1 MLWRIIN
8 KKSKKS
14 ASFKLTDFFDS
25 KEIKV
30 YNQFMNKISIHT
42 NKITESLTFDDV
54 LIVPR
59 YSEILPRD
67 VVVATK
73 LTKKITLN
81 IPIISAA
88 MDTVT
93 ESRLAIAVAQAGG
106 LGIVHKNMTIERQA
120 SKIRDVKRSE
130 NAIIE
135 DPFKLYPDA
144 TLTEARKLIND
155 KKIGGVPI
163 VEKNG
168 MLVGIVTSR
177 DLRSE
182 TNLSKKVVDI
192 MTKNPTTAS
201 LGCSLVEAKNILEQ
215 NKIKK
220 LPIIDKKGVLVGLI
234 TYKDILKSE
243 AYPNACRDERG
254 RLRVGAAI
262 GVGAETVERAEALIE
277 AGADV
282 LVLDSAHGHSKGII
296 DATKNLKKKFPNMQ
310 LIVGNV
316 ATGEGA
322 IALARAGA
330 DAIKVGVGPGSI
342 CTTRIIAGIG
352 VPQLSAIMNV
362 AQELKKAK
370 LDIPVIADG
379 GIRYSGDMVKA
390 LVAGASLIMA
400 GSMFAGTEEAP
411 GEVVLLD
418 GRKFKSYRGMGSIE
432 AMEEGSKDRYF
443 QDKEK
448 EASKLVPE
456 GIVGIVPYKGPVSE
470 IMYQY
475 VGGLRAGMGYVG
487 AKNIKELWTASFTKI
502 TTSGI
507 KESHPHD
514 VTITK
519 EAPNYTK

>member
-1 MLWRIIN
+1 MNKVPN
-8 KKSKKS
+8 KK
-14 ASFKLTDFFDS
+14 L
-25 KEIKV
+25 EIK
-30 YNQFMNKISIHT
+30 
-42 NKITESLTFDDV
+42 ESLTFDDV

-67 VVVATK
+67 VSINTK
-73 LTKKITLN
+73 LTKNITLN

-93 ESRLAIAVAQAGG
+93 ESRLAIAMAQAGG
-106 LGIVHKNMTIERQA
+106 LGIIHKNMSIDRQA
-120 SKIRDVKRSE
+120 KEIARVKRSE

-144 TLTEARKLIND
+144 TLIEARKLMDD
-155 KKIGGVPI
+155 KNIGGVPI
-163 VEKNG
+163 VEDNG

-182 TNLSKKVVDI
+182 TDLSKKIQDI
-192 MTKNPTTAS
+192 MTKNPITAKEN
-201 LGCSLVEAKNILEQ
+201 CSLVDAKNILEQ

-220 LPIIDKKGVLVGLI
+220 LPITDKKGVLVGLI
-234 TYKDILKSE
+234 TYKDILKAE
-243 AYPNACRDERG
+243 AHPNACRDNRG
-254 RLRVGAAI
+254 RLRVGGAI
-262 GVGAETVERAEALIE
+262 GVGADLLERAGSLIE
-277 AGADV
+277 AGVDV
-282 LVLDSAHGHSKGII
+282 LVLDSAHGESKGII
-296 DATKNLKKKFPNMQ
+296 DATKNLKKKFPKLQ

-322 IALARAGA
+322 VTIARAGA
-330 DAIKVGVGPGSI
+330 DAVKVGVGPGSI

-352 VPQLSAIMNV
+352 VPQLSAVMNV
-362 AQELKKAK
+362 ADALNKAK
-370 LDIPVIADG
+370 FDIPVIADG

-390 LVAGASLIMA
+390 LVGGASLIMA
-400 GSMFAGTEEAP
+400 GSLFAGTDEAP
-411 GEVVLLD
+411 GEIVLLD

-432 AMEEGSKDRYF
+432 AMQEGSKDRYF

-456 GIVGIVPYKGPVSE
+456 GIVGIVPYKGPLSE
-470 IMYQY
+470 IVYQY

-487 AKNIKELWTASFTKI
+487 AKNIKELWTAEFTKI
-502 TTSGI
+502 TASGMR
-507 KESHPHD
+507 ESHPHD

>member
-1 MLWRIIN
+1 M
-8 KKSKKS
+8 S
-14 ASFKLTDFFDS
+14 
-25 KEIKV
+25 
-30 YNQFMNKISIHT
+30 KISK
-42 NKITESLTFDDV
+42 NKVQITESLTFDDV

-59 YSEILPRD
+59 YSDILPRD
-67 VVVATK
+67 VNVSTK
-73 LTKKITLN
+73 LTKNITLN
-81 IPIISAA
+81 IPIISSA

-93 ESRLAIAVAQAGG
+93 EARLAIALAQTGG
-106 LGIVHKNMTIERQA
+106 LGIVHKNMSIERQA
-120 SKIRDVKRSE
+120 KEIATVKRSE

-135 DPFKLYPDA
+135 DPFKLYPNA
-144 TLTEARKLIND
+144 TLSEARKLMND
-155 KKIGGVPI
+155 KGIGGVPI
-163 VEKNG
+163 TEENG

-182 TNLSKKVVDI
+182 TNLSKRIGDI
-192 MTKNPTTAS
+192 MTKNPITAKEN
-201 LGCSLVEAKNILEQ
+201 CSLVEAKNILEQ

-220 LPIIDKKGVLVGLI
+220 LPIVDKKGMLVGLI

-243 AYPNACRDERG
+243 AYPNACRDNRG

-262 GVGAETVERAEALIE
+262 GVAPDMMERVGKLIE

-282 LVLDSAHGHSKGII
+282 FVLDSAHGDSKGII
-296 DATKNLKKKFPNMQ
+296 DATKSFKKKYPKVD
-310 LIVGNV
+310 LVVGNV

-322 IALARAGA
+322 VSIARAGA
-330 DAIKVGVGPGSI
+330 DAVKVGVGPGSI

-352 VPQLSAIMNV
+352 MPQLSAVMNV
-362 AQELKKAK
+362 KESLEKAK
-370 LDIPVIADG
+370 LNIPIIADG

-390 LVAGASLIMA
+390 LVGGASLIMA
-400 GSMFAGTEEAP
+400 GSLFAGTDEAP

-432 AMEEGSKDRYF
+432 AMQEGSKDRYF

-456 GIVGIVPYKGPVSE
+456 GIVGIVPYKGSLSE
-470 IMYQY
+470 IVYQY

-487 AKNIKELWTASFTKI
+487 AKNIKDLWTAEFTKI
-502 TTSGI
+502 TASGM

>member
-1 MLWRIIN
+1 M
-8 KKSKKS
+8 KTQKSS
-14 ASFKLTDFFDS
+14 L
-25 KEIKV
+25 
-30 YNQFMNKISIHT
+30 NQ
-42 NKITESLTFDDV
+42 ITESLTFDDV
-54 LIVPR
+54 LILPR

-67 VVVATK
+67 VNVATK
-73 LTKKITLN
+73 LTKKINLN
-81 IPIISAA
+81 IPIISSA

-93 ESRLAIAVAQAGG
+93 ESRLAIALAQAGG
-106 LGIVHKNMTIERQA
+106 LGIIHKNMSTERQV
-120 SKIRDVKRSE
+120 SKVRTVKRSE

-144 TLTEARKLIND
+144 TLQEARKLMAD

-163 VEKNG
+163 VEKDG
-168 MLVGIVTSR
+168 KLVGIVTSR

-182 TNLSKKVVDI
+182 TNLEKKVLDI
-192 MTKNPTTAS
+192 MTKNPTTAHE
-201 LGCSLVEAKNILEQ
+201 GCSLVDAKRILEYR
-215 NKIKK
+215 KIKK
-220 LPIIDKKGVLVGLI
+220 LPLVNKQGVLVGLI
-234 TYKDILKSE
+234 TYKDICKSE
-243 AYPNACRDERG
+243 TYPNACRDIRG

-262 GVGAETVERAEALIE
+262 GVGADTLERAGALID

-296 DATKNLKKKFPNMQ
+296 EATKNIKKKYKNIEI
-310 LIVGNV
+310 IVGNV

-322 IALARAGA
+322 VALAHAGA

-342 CTTRIIAGIG
+342 CTTRVIAGIG

-362 AQELKKAK
+362 AQSLKKAK
-370 LDIPVIADG
+370 LDVPVIADG

-400 GSMFAGTEEAP
+400 GSLFAGTEEAP

-432 AMEEGSKDRYF
+432 AMQEGSKDRYF
-443 QDKEK
+443 QDKEN
-448 EASKLVPE
+448 ETSKLVPE

-470 IMYQY
+470 IVYQY

-487 AKNIKELWTASFTKI
+487 AKNIRELWTAEFTKI
-502 TTSGI
+502 TSSGI
-507 KESHPHD
+507 RESHPHD